1 MAKIYKAKKIIEK
14 GREDKFEVYEI
25 KAMKDEDENDVNVQ
39 ILRNTTTI
47 QELEMEK
54 EMLEADIERAEAQIE
69 EVDEKI
75 KEINKVV

>member
-1 MAKIYKAKKIIEK
+1 MTKIYKAKKIIEE

-69 EVDEKI
+69 EIDEKI
-75 KEINKVV
+75 SEINKVV